1 MENYKNY
8 SMTDVAFEIITN
20 TKDGLVFKD
29 LFNEVAKLQNLDV
42 ESNDEYI
49 SNFFTNLSL
58 DGRFIILKNNVV
70 DLTNR
75 HTLKERE
82 VDLQSLYDES
92 EEEAVEIEYDNDDPS
107 DDEST
112 LKGEDEESSEEN
124 Y

>member
-8 SMTDVAFEIITN
+8 SMTDVAFDILTN
-20 TKDGLVFKD
+20 TKNGIVFKD
-29 LFNEVAKLQNLDV
+29 LFKEVCELQKLDV

-70 DLTNR
+70 DLKNR
-75 HTLKERE
+75 HKLAEIN

-92 EEEAVEIEYDNDDPS
+92 EGEGDDIEDDDDDLS

-112 LKGEDEESSEEN
+112 LKGEDEDSSEEN

>member
-29 LFNEVAKLQNLDV
+29 LFNEVARLQNLDV